1 MPRLLSILL
10 FLCLLG
16 GAVSGSAFTRPPDA
30 PAADALLFPAN
41 EPPPAPRLT
50 GGFEMQ
56 FSCAYS
62 PQRAALVNS
71 LNAENWS
78 AWIAR
83 LSGEEEV
90 LVGGQPVTITTRYS
104 YHLFN
109 GVSPAFEYVKETV
122 ENWYPGQVAE
132 ETYTFYNEQWK
143 NLILTLPGAAPNPYT
158 VLLTAHL
165 DSIAS
170 DSSGYPTPY
179 SHAPGADDNATGS
192 AALLEIARLLQ
203 GRAFPNT
210 IRLIWFSGEEQGL
223 LGSGAYTVGHDLSRV
238 AGVINLDMYGYDS
251 DDDRCFEIHAG
262 SLPQSNRVG
271 QCLAQ
276 AIDEYDLGLSYDY
289 LTNSATSRSDHAN
302 FWNQQTG
309 AILVVQ
315 NFFPESDANR
325 CSGMDANPYYHSAN
339 DTLAHVNL
347 ATGTAITRAVMAA
360 LLGMAEAGLSE
371 AAYLPVI
378 YGSE

>member
-1 MPRLLSILL
+1 MHRFLPILL
-10 FLCLLG
+10 YLCLLG
-16 GAVSGSAFTRPPDA
+16 GAVGGSAFTRPPDA
-30 PAADALLFPAN
+30 PAADGSLFPAD

-50 GGFEMQ
+50 GGFEMS

-62 PQRAALVNS
+62 PQRADLVNS
-71 LNAENWS
+71 LSAENWS

-90 LVGGQPVTITTRYS
+90 LVGGQPFTIATRYS
-104 YHLFN
+104 SALFN
-109 GVSPAFEYVKETV
+109 GASPAFAYVKETV
-122 ENWYPGQVAE
+122 ENWYPGQVEE
-132 ETYTFYNEQWK
+132 ETYTFSSEQWK

-165 DSIAS
+165 DSTAG

-210 IRLIWFSGEEQGL
+210 IRLVWFSGEEQGL
-223 LGSGAYTVGHDLSRV
+223 RGSGAYAASHDLSRV

-251 DDDRCFEIHAG
+251 DNDRCFEIHAG
-262 SLPQSNRVG
+262 RLPQSNRVG

-276 AIDEYDLGLSYDY
+276 AIDEYDLDLSYDY
-289 LTNSATSRSDHAN
+289 LTNSATYRSDHAS

-309 AILVVQ
+309 AILVVE

-325 CSGMDANPYYHSAN
+325 CGGMDANPYYHSTD
-339 DTLAHVNL
+339 DTLARVNL
-347 ATGTAITRAVMAA
+347 ATGTAITRAVLAA
-360 LLGMAEAGLSE
+360 ALGMAEAGLTKPT
-371 AAYLPVI
+371 YLPLI
-378 YGSE
+378 YLFE